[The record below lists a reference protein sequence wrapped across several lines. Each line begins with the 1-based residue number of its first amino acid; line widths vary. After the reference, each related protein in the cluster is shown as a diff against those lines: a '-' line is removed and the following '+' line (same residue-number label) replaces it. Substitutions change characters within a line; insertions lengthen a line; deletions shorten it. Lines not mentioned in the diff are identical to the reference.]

1 MSFRLHASGTTNR
14 DELFVYDRNGLD
26 IGDIYDAVGALDA
39 IRSSPSAARVFDG
52 GVGAGFRSLAIDDAR
67 DRLST
72 TTPRQQGLEAQGQF
86 IGAHLMSNSI
96 TLLLATHA
104 PLNLHISVR
113 SGGWGGNVRITLEQD
128 ESNPGASLLRE
139 LTPVLSDAD
148 MNGFGVLSAL
158 GRTFDAYANVAGRGA
173 DGLYRL
179 LIQLDN

>member
-26 IGDIYDAVGALDA
+26 LGDIYDAVGALDS
-39 IRSSPSAARVFDG
+39 IRSSPSAARVFEG
-52 GVGAGFRSLAIDDAR
+52 GVGDGFRSLAIDHAR

-72 TTPRQQGLEAQGQF
+72 TSPHQQAVEAQGQF
-86 IGAHLMSNSI
+86 IGAHLMSTSI
-96 TLLLATHA
+96 DLLLASHA

-113 SGGWGGNVRITLEQD
+113 NGGWGGNVRITLEQD
-128 ESNPGASLLRE
+128 ESNAGATLLRA
-139 LTPVLSDAD
+139 LTPVLSEAD

-173 DGLYRL
+173 DGLHRL
-179 LIQLDN
+179 LIQIDS